1 MDDDRLKT
9 PNAIAG
15 GDGDRQQSMKQAV
28 DKKMYRSS
36 LRMRDQ
42 DSPTFHLDIQ
52 IKQNDYQCK
61 SQASI

>member
-1 MDDDRLKT
+1 MKT
-9 PNAIAG
+9 PNAYSG
-15 GDGDRQQSMKQAV
+15 GDDDHQQSMKHAA

-36 LRMRDQ
+36 LRIGDQ

-52 IKQNDYQCK
+52 IAQNDYQCR